1 METET
6 GEGHPRLPK
15 SVEEGLGLLTNSYST
30 VVTQGLKL
38 VSSPQAWGS
47 LVSGHVSHT
56 VAPLVFT
63 PVKRIHPSLLSAGDD
78 KILVFTSVKRI
89 HSAGAVMIYHQ
100 LTWLLPKSLN

>member
-6 GEGHPRLPK
+6 GEGNPRLPK
-15 SVEEGLGLLTNSYST
+15 SVEEGHGLLTNSYSM
-30 VVTQGLKL
+30 VITQGLKL

-63 PVKRIHPSLLSAGDD
+63 PVKRIH
-78 KILVFTSVKRI
+78 
-89 HSAGAVMIYHQ
+89 SAGAVKIYHQ